1 MEIPTIDQIHIVVVV
16 VVGVIITMVIV
27 VVVTIIQETIIIT
40 VVVVVVVGEVDGRII
55 FVAKINLNN
64 NNNTTLI
71 SSKIA
76 ITNEICHDHDRR
88 PMTNDVVID
97 RRRLLEW
104 RERERH
110 DLKKVGGLNE
120 YCFFILMLLSHFQLC
135 YICIYISLLFLVVN
149 KIEFCQAKKL
159 FNYITKS
166 NPIFHC

>member
-1 MEIPTIDQIHIVVVV
+1 MIVTMEIPTIDRIHIAVVV

-40 VVVVVVVGEVDGRII
+40 VVVREVDGRII
-55 FVAKINLNN
+55 FVAKINLN

-110 DLKKVGGLNE
+110 DFKKVGG
-120 YCFFILMLLSHFQLC
+120 F
-135 YICIYISLLFLVVN
+135 
-149 KIEFCQAKKL
+149 K
-159 FNYITKS
+159 
-166 NPIFHC
+166 